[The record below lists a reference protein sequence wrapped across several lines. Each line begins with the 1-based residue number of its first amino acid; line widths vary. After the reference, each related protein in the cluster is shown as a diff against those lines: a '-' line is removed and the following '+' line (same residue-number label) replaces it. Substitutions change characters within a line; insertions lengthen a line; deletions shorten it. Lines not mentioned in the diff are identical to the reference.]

1 MGIAFRR
8 EREERKLGVRHDSG
22 PLILDRYTEGYHGAV
37 DCDDR
42 AELTPTENRV
52 ADSQVTWRLVSGAGG
67 RRLAIDR
74 GGRRQC
80 AAANRCRSWRRPHGT
95 EEGTQ

>member
-22 PLILDRYTEGYHGAV
+22 PLMLDRYTEGYHRAV

-42 AELTPTENRV
+42 AELAATENRV
-52 ADSQVTWRLVSGAGG
+52 ADSQVT
-67 RRLAIDR
+67 
-74 GGRRQC
+74 
-80 AAANRCRSWRRPHGT
+80 
-95 EEGTQ
+95 

>member
-52 ADSQVTWRLVSGAGG
+52 ADSQVT
-67 RRLAIDR
+67 
-74 GGRRQC
+74 
-80 AAANRCRSWRRPHGT
+80 
-95 EEGTQ
+95 